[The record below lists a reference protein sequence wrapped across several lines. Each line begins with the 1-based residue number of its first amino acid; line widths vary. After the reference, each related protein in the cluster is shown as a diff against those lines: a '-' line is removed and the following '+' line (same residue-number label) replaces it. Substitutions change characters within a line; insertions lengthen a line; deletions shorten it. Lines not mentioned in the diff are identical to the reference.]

1 MTKHKTTK
9 ILAMNFIL
17 VSVLSFHYSFLLLF
31 SFSYENILVTVT
43 NITLIA
49 ATIAVLF
56 GASTAKLN
64 QLL

>member
-1 MTKHKTTK
+1 
-9 ILAMNFIL
+9 MNFIL